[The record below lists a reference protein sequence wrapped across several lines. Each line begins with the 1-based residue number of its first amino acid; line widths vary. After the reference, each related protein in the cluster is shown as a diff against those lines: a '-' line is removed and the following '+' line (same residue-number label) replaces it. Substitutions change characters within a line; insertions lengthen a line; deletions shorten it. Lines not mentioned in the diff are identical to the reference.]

1 MVKYA
6 GGNGNARPAQRAAKL
21 YVIPGSHACRAGML
35 MLDHAGLDYRP
46 VEIPTGLQGPLLRAH
61 RFPGK
66 TTPALSLDGRRLQT
80 NRGIARFLEGLVP
93 GHPLF
98 PSDPALRAEV
108 EEAERFADECLQTL
122 ARRLVLA
129 AGSWDLESLVDY
141 GDSGRLGPILAR
153 NRRRRGRIMR
163 IAARHFFKIDDHT
176 EQLDLAALPAVL
188 DRVDG
193 WIRSGVL
200 NGERLNAA
208 DFQIAPSICLLAYR
222 RDLGGEIEGRPVW
235 RLADRLLPGRADPS
249 RAIPVAA

>member
-1 MVKYA
+1 MVKD
-6 GGNGNARPAQRAAKL
+6 ARL

-35 MLDHAGLDYRP
+35 MLEHAGLEYRP
-46 VEIPTGLQGPLLRAH
+46 VEIPTGFQGPLLRAR

-66 TTPALSLDGRRLQT
+66 TTPALSMDGRRVQT
-80 NRGIARFLEGLVP
+80 NRGIARFLEDEYP
-93 GHPLF
+93 AKPLF
-98 PSDPALRAEV
+98 PAELTKRAEV
-108 EEAERFADECLQTL
+108 EDAERFADECLQTI

-153 NRRRRGRIMR
+153 NRRRRARIMR
-163 IAARHFFKIDDHT
+163 IAARYVFKISDHT
-176 EQLDLAALPAVL
+176 EELDLAALPAVL

-222 RDLGGEIEGRPVW
+222 RDLGGEMARRPVW
-235 RLADRLLPGRADPS
+235 RLADRLLPDRADLAPTIS
-249 RAIPVAA
+249 VAA